1 MCLASVKTNEAA
13 DVDSL
18 PREQGPSPGP
28 QGTGERH
35 LGPPNVLMEIAGEEG
50 PEGEG
55 LPSPFWALGLQ

>member
-13 DVDSL
+13 DVGSL